1 MFNKSWTKLT
11 ILNSDMLTVNNWH
24 DKINCLV
31 EREHWIEKG
40 NNQLEKQ
47 VENWTMIHAG
57 LEETKR
63 ILYEE
68 MMEEMQREIDLT

>member
-1 MFNKSWTKLT
+1 M
-11 ILNSDMLTVNNWH
+11 
-24 DKINCLV
+24 
-31 EREHWIEKG
+31 
-40 NNQLEKQ
+40 EKQ

-68 MMEEMQREIDLT
+68 MMEEMQREIDLTERRQ